1 MQCTY
6 SFFIETKEFWFTLLG
21 VILVV
26 GFFSGRGIKD
36 DKGKPLREIS
46 MMHLDQ
52 TWEIISSGDYI
63 KSLLV
68 FFGIGAYFILIGI
81 SILGII
87 FH

>member
-26 GFFSGRGIKD
+26 GFVSGRGMKD
-36 DKGKPLREIS
+36 DKGKPISEIAMIQPS
-46 MMHLDQ
+46 QL
-52 TWEIISSGDYI
+52 WEIISAEGYM
-63 KSLLV
+63 KSFLIFLSVTAYVALLC
-68 FFGIGAYFILIGI
+68 A